1 MLRLILA
8 SVLFSLVCGT
18 ISALAAQSCEDWCQ
32 NRCAH
37 RVLSHAACINKCFPA
52 CQQKRG
58 QDPRVRAL
66 PHSSG
71 SFAIFAAIQKESGPA
86 LGAAEVD
93 PRTRK

>member
-37 RVLSHAACINKCFPA
+37 RVLSHAGMYKQMFPCVSAKTRTGPA
-52 CQQKRG
+52 C
-58 QDPRVRAL
+58 
-66 PHSSG
+66 
-71 SFAIFAAIQKESGPA
+71 
-86 LGAAEVD
+86 
-93 PRTRK
+93 